1 VAYRDVSESL
11 RAYRD
16 RIAGDLDEARR
27 AAREVAEQASKAA
40 VLEKELADTDSLL
53 AKLGG
58 RRKGLPM
65 LDDVHIAA
73 PCQASWDAMVGDEH
87 VRFCG
92 QCEKNVYNLSSLP
105 REEAEAL
112 LAAKDGTMCI
122 RLYRRTDG
130 TVLTSDCPVGVKK
143 RRRRRTALAVVG
155 GGLMAA
161 AAAVGMEHSQAQ
173 LGGQRPPVTGEWSGG
188 VVAVPTDQVP
198 VMGGSGAVPPPP
210 VPQEQQHGAQQQHQ
224 GMMGKPVMGRK

>member
-27 AAREVAEQASKAA
+27 AARKASDQASKAL
-40 VLEKELADTDSLL
+40 VLEKELAETDALL

-58 RRKGLPM
+58 RRKALPL

-73 PCQASWDAMVGDEH
+73 PCQASWDTMVGDEH

-92 QCEKNVYNLSSLP
+92 QCEKNVYNVSSLP

-112 LAAKDGTMCI
+112 LAAKDGKMCI
-122 RLYRRTDG
+122 RLYRRADG

-161 AAAVGMEHSQAQ
+161 AAAVGIERSPAQ
-173 LGGQRPPVTGEWSGG
+173 LGGQRPPSTGEWSGG
-188 VVAVPTDQVP
+188 VVPMPTEVP
-198 VMGGSGAVPPPP
+198 VMRGSGAVPPPP
-210 VPQEQQHGAQQQHQ
+210 VPPQQHQ
-224 GMMGKPVMGRK
+224 GMMGKSVMGRK